1 MISRPLL
8 LALLALSFLNLIS
21 QARAQAPAA
30 WSEQLW
36 TQARGSIQADRP
48 ADAISPL
55 QELLKKYPASPHYT
69 DALQS
74 LGEAHLRSGHP
85 EAATLPLEQVHRAWG
100 SAPRGWPAGLL
111 LVEALQANRKHERAT
126 LLAVEIQ
133 KQTQSKT
140 GQRSG
145 EARPTFQKALL
156 LEVESRIVLNQDERA
171 QRLLTHAELL
181 RTDLVRDLKA
191 RRLWLKLKL
200 HGRSCQATSSVTV
213 AAKSGAKSGTDS
225 PKAKK
230 TDGRLWPWLSAKQQP
245 PRTLSEAGALEQLER
260 ISLCARES
268 VPLFLETANTGS
280 AEFRSRAQTETHE
293 IITFWIKRCS
303 LAPFPLQTLTQEQLG
318 HYREELAQEQRR
330 RCRTHVKELLG
341 SLAKSEPPPI
351 VIQEPLNSS
360 DLYGED
366 IRGFV
371 ERLAREELGR
381 LDP

>member
-8 LALLALSFLNLIS
+8 PALLALSFLNLIS

-36 TQARGSIQADRP
+36 AQARGSIQAGHP

-85 EAATLPLEQVHRAWG
+85 EAATAPLEQARRAWG

-140 GQRSG
+140 GQSSG
-145 EARPTFQKALL
+145 EGRPTFQKALL

-181 RTDLVRDLKA
+181 RGDLAGDLKA
-191 RRLWLKLKL
+191 RSLWLKLKL
-200 HGRSCQATSSVTV
+200 HGRGCQAASSVAV
-213 AAKSGAKSGTDS
+213 AVKSGTDS

-230 TDGRLWPWLSAKQQP
+230 SEGRLWPWLTAKQQP
-245 PRTLSEAGALEQLER
+245 PRALSETGALEQMER

-268 VPLFLETANTGS
+268 VPLFLETASTGS
-280 AEFRSRAQTETHE
+280 AEFRSRSRAEALD
-293 IITFWIKRCS
+293 ILTFWLKRCS
-303 LAPFPLQTLTQEQLG
+303 LAPLPTQALSPEQLG
-318 HYREELAQEQRR
+318 NYREELAQEQRR

-351 VIQEPLNSS
+351 VIQGPLNSS

-366 IRGFV
+366 IRGLV
-371 ERLAREELGR
+371 EQLAREELGR